1 MKRRRQARPTPPA
14 ARPAAARPLTD
25 RLALLALWLLVLVP
39 PLVFDPMAKDSFRLP
54 KEVLSETLAL
64 VSLTLLCLRLRRTGE
79 LGWRRLSRHP
89 AVQATVP
96 LLAAAALAAA
106 ASAHPLHAREGLA
119 SLAIGAAA
127 LALWSLALR
136 PDERRRLLAATAIP
150 ATVLSVIVILQFH
163 RLWEPFAFVG
173 GARQRQGLTSF
184 AGGAFDLAAYLVLPL
199 LVAQLGVSGARSR
212 RTRWAWG
219 LALVVGLYAMALT
232 QTLTAL
238 AALIAASLVLWSRR
252 LSSRRPERRR
262 LLAAVAVLA
271 LLGGA
276 IGLAVKPLRQ
286 RVASKAELLAAGK
299 LNTVLTGR
307 LDGWRAARWMFA
319 GHPWLGVGPGAFTT
333 EFAAAKLDLS
343 RRGAAFFQGHV
354 DPHFASAHNE
364 VLEVA
369 AEQGAL
375 GLLAAAWGLFV
386 LGRELARKSRRDAPE
401 PDEVTL
407 MLAGTAALVV
417 LALATFPLH
426 LAIVAYPYLLLLSGA
441 LAPGEPHP
449 PARGPRRVA
458 LLAFVV
464 LLGAVVW
471 QLLAAGG
478 SLRSSRLLAGV
489 EKTTQQASRAGRLP
503 PRLGEHH
510 LRLLATAGRLD
521 PARVDVSVARG
532 WQYLL
537 TGRPHGAVRA
547 FEEALALEP
556 RAEVYAN
563 LGQAHLAAGDRDA
576 ARDAFARAVE
586 LDPRKHDEIR
596 KLFPQAAP

>member
-307 LDGWRAARWMFA
+307 LDVRGPSLAGRRSGCLHHRVRGGQARPLATRRGVFPGTRRPPLRLGPQRGPGGGGRAGRSRPARRR
-319 GHPWLGVGPGAFTT
+319 LGPLRPGPGA
-333 EFAAAKLDLS
+333 
-343 RRGAAFFQGHV
+343 GAQ
-354 DPHFASAHNE
+354 
-364 VLEVA
+364 
-369 AEQGAL
+369 
-375 GLLAAAWGLFV
+375 
-386 LGRELARKSRRDAPE
+386 E
-401 PDEVTL
+401 P
-407 MLAGTAALVV
+407 
-417 LALATFPLH
+417 P
-426 LAIVAYPYLLLLSGA
+426 
-441 LAPGEPHP
+441 
-449 PARGPRRVA
+449 
-458 LLAFVV
+458 
-464 LLGAVVW
+464 
-471 QLLAAGG
+471 
-478 SLRSSRLLAGV
+478 
-489 EKTTQQASRAGRLP
+489 
-503 PRLGEHH
+503 
-510 LRLLATAGRLD
+510 
-521 PARVDVSVARG
+521 
-532 WQYLL
+532 
-537 TGRPHGAVRA
+537 
-547 FEEALALEP
+547 
-556 RAEVYAN
+556 
-563 LGQAHLAAGDRDA
+563 
-576 ARDAFARAVE
+576 
-586 LDPRKHDEIR
+586 
-596 KLFPQAAP
+596 